1 MGFVI
6 TLIVVGLLLVIA
18 EIILVPGVGVAGI
31 LGLISM
37 IGSCVYAFYVM
48 GTVAG
53 TVVTAVN
60 VVFLVALT
68 WYVLREKTWTRFT
81 LNTSIESKVSDAD
94 ATLAVGDRGR
104 TVTRLSPVGSA
115 RFNGRVYEVK
125 ALEGM
130 IDNGKD
136 IEVALIEDNKI
147 IVKLVESDF

>member
-6 TLIVVGLLLVIA
+6 TLIIVGVLLVIA
-18 EIILVPGVGVAGI
+18 EILLVPGVGVAGI

-37 IGSCVYAFYVM
+37 AGSCVYAFYVM
-48 GTVAG
+48 GITAG

-60 VVFLVALT
+60 VVFLVIFT
-68 WYVLREKTWTRFT
+68 VYVLRAKTWKRFT
-81 LNTSIESKVSDAD
+81 LETSIKSKVSDSEELLSA
-94 ATLAVGDRGR
+94 GDRGR

-130 IDNGKD
+130 IDNGKEV
-136 IEVALIEDNKI
+136 EVALIEDNKI
-147 IVKLVESDF
+147 IVKLIGDDF